1 MSHSPIFNISYRKFF
16 YVRRNRGLSYI
27 ETIISVGIF
36 AAVSLMLYT
45 TYSRVLIVARAAQA
59 RVNAI
64 ALADEQF
71 EIARNLP
78 FSQVGTVGGIP
89 SGVMQHVQ
97 LLTKGGM
104 LFIATTTVRNI
115 DQPFDGTAGGAP
127 NDLSPADS
135 KLVEIDI
142 NCISCTRFRPL
153 VLTTWVGPLNLEGSS
168 TNGALFV
175 KVIDA
180 AGLAIQ
186 GADVYID
193 ASATPTVNIS
203 DVTDAGGMLQLID
216 APPAN
221 QAYHISVS
229 KAGYSSEQTYG
240 APTTTNPVKPH
251 ATIAAQTVTQLTF
264 AIDRTAN
271 LDFSTVLPSCA
282 VVPNVNLHINGAKLI
297 ATGPNILKYDKW
309 TKTNASGALSLSGIE
324 WDTYAIAATSS
335 SYELA
340 GVTPLQPVAIAPGAT
355 QNIQIVMAPK
365 NPSSVLI
372 TVKDTGT
379 GLPVTGA
386 TVTLEKG
393 GVSTV
398 KTTGRGYL
406 SQTDWAGGSGQ
417 SLFTASDQYAS
428 DDARV
433 DISSV
438 PGQVSL
444 ASTVGLYQPNGT
456 LFSSTFD
463 TGSASNFYQFT
474 YQPTAQPVLTGA
486 TPVQFQIATG
496 NSTSSW
502 TYLGPDGTA
511 ATYYNSTT
519 TDFAAINNGRR
530 YLRYK
535 MRLST
540 ASTLFTPSVSDIQF
554 TFTSACVPPGQ
565 VIFQGLT
572 NGTYNITVQRGGNSI
587 NDTVTVAANS
597 WQEKQESI
605 GP

>member
-1 MSHSPIFNISYRKFF
+1 MYHSIFNIPYSKFLGS
-16 YVRRNRGLSYI
+16 RGNRGLSYV
-27 ETIISVGIF
+27 ETVVSVAIF

-45 TYSRVLIVARAAQA
+45 TYSRVFIVARAAQA

-78 FSQVGTVGGIP
+78 FSQIGTVGGIP
-89 SGVMQHVQ
+89 PGVMQHVQ

-104 LFIATTTVRNI
+104 VFVATTTVRNI
-115 DQPFDGTAGGAP
+115 DQPFDGTAGGTP
-127 NDLSPADS
+127 NDLSPADN

-142 NCISCTRFRPL
+142 NCISCARFRPL
-153 VLTTWVGPLNLEGSS
+153 VLTTWVAPLNLEGSS

-180 AGLAIQ
+180 AGLAVQ

-193 ASATPTVNIS
+193 ASTTPSVNIS
-203 DVTDAGGMLQLID
+203 DVTDVGGMLQLID

-229 KAGYSSEQTYG
+229 KSGYSSEQTYG

-251 ATIAAQTVTQLTF
+251 ATVAAQAVTQLTF

-271 LDFSTVLPSCA
+271 IDFSTVLASCVA
-282 VVPNVNLHINGAKLI
+282 VPNVNLHMNGTKLI
-297 ATGPNILKYDKW
+297 ATSPNILKYDKW

-324 WDTYAIAATSS
+324 WDTYMIAATSS

-365 NPSSVLI
+365 NPSSVLV
-372 TVKDTGT
+372 TVKDSGT

-386 TVTLEKG
+386 TVTLETG
-393 GVSTV
+393 GVSTI

-406 SQTDWAGGSGQ
+406 SQTDWSGGSGQ
-417 SLFTASDQYAS
+417 ILFTALDQYAS
-428 DDARV
+428 DDGRV
-433 DISSV
+433 DVLSV
-438 PGQVSL
+438 PGQVSI
-444 ASTVGLYQPNGT
+444 ANTAGLYQTNGN
-456 LFSSTFD
+456 LYSSTFD

-474 YQPTAQPVLTGA
+474 YQPTSQPILTGA

-511 ATYYNSTT
+511 GTFYNATT
-519 TDFAAINNGRR
+519 TDIAAINNGKR

-535 MRLST
+535 MLLST

-565 VIFQGLT
+565 VIFQGLAT
-572 NGTYNITVQRGGNSI
+572 GTYNITVQKGGNSI
-587 NDTVTVAANS
+587 DDTVTVTANS

>member
-1 MSHSPIFNISYRKFF
+1 MRG
-16 YVRRNRGLSYI
+16 NRGLSYI
-27 ETIISVGIF
+27 ETIISVAIF

-59 RVNAI
+59 RVNAS

-78 FSQVGTVGGIP
+78 FSLVGTVGGIP
-89 SGVMQHVQ
+89 PGVMQHVQ

-104 LFIATTTVRNI
+104 IFIATTTVRNI

-127 NDLSPADS
+127 NDLSPADN

-142 NCISCTRFRPL
+142 NCISCVRFRPL
-153 VLTTWVGPLNLEGSS
+153 MLTTWVGPLNLEGSS

-180 AGLAIQ
+180 AGFAVQ
-186 GADVYID
+186 NAGVYIA
-193 ASATPTVNIS
+193 ASTTPPVNIS
-203 DVTDAGGMLQLID
+203 DVTDASGMLQVID

-221 QAYHISVS
+221 QAYRISVS
-229 KAGYSSEQTYG
+229 KSGYSSEQTYG

-271 LDFSTVLPSCA
+271 LDFSTVLTSCA
-282 VVPNVNLHINGAKLI
+282 AVPNVNLHMSGAKLI
-297 ATGPNILKYDKW
+297 GTGPNVLKFDKW
-309 TKTNASGALSLSGIE
+309 TKTNTSGVLSLSDIE
-324 WDTYAIAATSS
+324 WDTYAITATSS

-340 GVTPLQPVAIAPGAT
+340 GVTPLLPVAIAPGAT
-355 QNIQIVMAPK
+355 QNIQIVIAPK
-365 NPSSVLI
+365 NPSSVLV

-386 TVTLEKG
+386 IVTLEKG
-393 GVSTV
+393 GVSTI

-406 SQTDWAGGSGQ
+406 SQTDWSGGSGQ
-417 SLFTASDQYAS
+417 DLFTAIDQYAS
-428 DDARV
+428 DDGGV
-433 DISSV
+433 DGTSV
-438 PGQVSL
+438 PGQVSIGNT
-444 ASTVGLYQPNGT
+444 AGLYQANAT
-456 LFSSTFD
+456 LYSSTFD
-463 TGSASNFYQFT
+463 TGSVSNFYQFV
-474 YQPTAQPVLTGA
+474 YQPTSQPVLTGA

-511 ATYYNSTT
+511 GTFYNATT
-519 TDFAAINNGRR
+519 TDIAAINNGRR

-535 MRLST
+535 MLLST

-572 NGTYNITVQRGGNSI
+572 PGTYNITVQRGGNSLG
-587 NDTVTVAANS
+587 DTVTVAPNS

-605 GP
+605 AP

>member
-1 MSHSPIFNISYRKFF
+1 M
-16 YVRRNRGLSYI
+16 RRNRGLSYI
-27 ETIISVGIF
+27 ETIVSVAIF

-45 TYSRVLIVARAAQA
+45 TYSRVLVVARAAQA

-78 FSQVGTVGGIP
+78 FPLVGTVGGIP

-104 LFIATTTVRNI
+104 IFMATTTVRNV
-115 DQPFDGTAGGAP
+115 DQPFDGTAGGAS
-127 NDLSPADS
+127 NDLSPADN
-135 KLVEIDI
+135 KLIEIDI
-142 NCISCTRFRPL
+142 NCISCVRFRPL

-180 AGLAIQ
+180 AGLAVQ

-193 ASATPTVNIS
+193 ASTTPLVNIS
-203 DVTDAGGMLQLID
+203 DVTDASGMLQVID

-229 KAGYSSEQTYG
+229 KLGYSSEQTYG

-271 LDFSTVLPSCA
+271 LDFSTVLNSCA
-282 VVPNVNLHINGAKLI
+282 VVPNVNLNMSGAKLI
-297 ATGPNILKYDKW
+297 ATGPNILKFNKW
-309 TKTNASGALSLSGIE
+309 TETNASGALSLSGIE
-324 WDTYAIAATSS
+324 WDTYAITATSS

-340 GVTPLQPVAIAPGAT
+340 GVTPLLPVAIAPGAT

-365 NPSSVLI
+365 NPSSVLV

-386 TVTLEKG
+386 TVTLERG
-393 GVSTV
+393 AFSTT

-406 SQTDWAGGSGQ
+406 SQTDWSGGGGQ
-417 SLFTASDQYAS
+417 SLFSASDQYAS
-428 DDARV
+428 DDGRV
-433 DISSV
+433 DVTSV
-438 PGQVSL
+438 PGQVSIGNT
-444 ASTVGLYQPNGT
+444 AGLYQSNAT
-456 LFSSTFD
+456 LYSSTFD
-463 TGSASNFYQFT
+463 TGSVSNFYQFI
-474 YQPTAQPVLTGA
+474 YQPTSQPVLTGS

-502 TYLGPDGTA
+502 AYLGPDGTA
-511 ATYYNSTT
+511 GTFYNATT
-519 TDFAAINNGRR
+519 TDIAAINNGRR

-535 MRLST
+535 MLLST
-540 ASTLFTPSVSDIQF
+540 ASPLFTPSVSDIQF

-572 NGTYNITVQRGGNSI
+572 PGTYDITVQRGGNSI
-587 NDTVTVAANS
+587 DDTVTVAPNS

-605 GP
+605 SP